1 MLTNKSKQRRT
12 KQKTERR
19 LKTVNNFYSKDDPL
33 GSYTG
38 VPENENETPIQ
49 DADDL

>member
-1 MLTNKSKQRRT
+1 MLTNKSKQRKT
-12 KQKTERR
+12 KQRTERPSR
-19 LKTVNNFYSKDDPL
+19 IVNNFYSKDDPL

-38 VPENENETPIQ
+38 VPENEDELPVQ